1 MKIKVKKTFLYNA
14 DEQAT
19 ILWALDMVDAN
30 LFEDP
35 KDPKDGTPMR
45 VKARELAAAIRKN
58 SP

>member
-1 MKIKVKKTFLYNA
+1 MKVKVKKTFLYNA

-19 ILWALDMVDAN
+19 ILWALEIADDFMFNSADTKECEA
-30 LFEDP
+30 
-35 KDPKDGTPMR
+35 MR